1 MSTRAAIAGTVSSR
15 SAPKRWAV
23 FAILFALMVVDYLDR
38 QVVVSMFPHLKAQW
52 NLSDSEL
59 DLVSI
64 VSIVVAIGAVPLSLL
79 ADRWGR
85 VKSIFVM
92 VLVWSAATLA
102 CAFARDYGS
111 LAAARGMV
119 GLGEAAYGTAGAAL
133 LATLFPPRMR
143 STVLGAFLAAAIL
156 GSVSGVMLGGFIAQ
170 RWGWQAGFG
179 AVAIPGFVLALVFI
193 ATVRD
198 YETVA
203 LPREAK
209 ASTAGMTTR
218 LVVRELLRP
227 KTALVTCVGAG
238 FNLLVVSTMY
248 AWLPSFFNRYYGLAP
263 DVAGVQTAIVVMLGG
278 VGALACSMIADRLSR
293 RMPTARLMVPAFA
306 ALLTTAFMCVGFGIL
321 SPGPAQFALIL
332 AGAVVMAGSV
342 GPTDAVVIDVSH
354 PSLRATAVSVL
365 SLTRN
370 LFGLG
375 GGPLLA
381 GALSDRFG
389 LQFAMAVVPVFGLI
403 AAALSSARRARTPA
417 DLERRAAHESTAPQV
432 HRQLESRLGILRA
445 IRSGLDRQ
453 GGGASDD
460 SGDLRRAGPEDHRA
474 HPPRARR
481 LMHAA
486 LRPRR
491 APAHPPRARVGR
503 HARTDHRSAPARER
517 AGDALDVHGSP
528 DPRRATRKPSSARRA
543 RPEDTLQGQEMN
555 FLDGSLFPEN
565 QMTSSSPRLTGPS
578 G

>member
-1 MSTRAAIAGTVSSR
+1 MSTSAAIADTVASR
-15 SAPKRWAV
+15 SAPKRWVV

-38 QVVVSMFPHLKAQW
+38 QVVVSMFPHLKEQW
-52 NLSDSEL
+52 HLSDSQL
-59 DLVSI
+59 GGLVSI
-64 VSIVVAIGAVPLSLL
+64 VSIVVAIGAVPLSLV

-85 VKSIFVM
+85 VKSIFIM

-111 LAAARGMV
+111 LVGARAMV

-156 GSVSGVMLGGFIAQ
+156 GSVSGVMLGGFIAE

-179 AVAIPGFVLALVFI
+179 AVALPGFVLAMVFLVS
-193 ATVRD
+193 VRD

-203 LPREAK
+203 LPREADSR
-209 ASTAGMTTR
+209 APRMTTR

-263 DVAGVQTAIVVMLGG
+263 DRAGVKTAIVVMLGG

-293 RMPTARLMVPAFA
+293 RMPTARLMVPAYA
-306 ALLTTAFMCVGFGIL
+306 ALLTTALMCIAFGVL
-321 SPGPAQFALIL
+321 PPGPAQFALIM

-342 GPTDAVVIDVSH
+342 GPTDAVVIDVTH

-370 LFGLG
+370 LFGLA

-403 AAALSSARRARTPA
+403 AAALFIRAARTYPG
-417 DLERRAAHESTAPQV
+417 DLKSA
-432 HRQLESRLGILRA
+432 
-445 IRSGLDRQ
+445 
-453 GGGASDD
+453 GGA
-460 SGDLRRAGPEDHRA
+460 
-474 HPPRARR
+474 
-481 LMHAA
+481 
-486 LRPRR
+486 
-491 APAHPPRARVGR
+491 
-503 HARTDHRSAPARER
+503 
-517 AGDALDVHGSP
+517 
-528 DPRRATRKPSSARRA
+528 
-543 RPEDTLQGQEMN
+543 
-555 FLDGSLFPEN
+555 
-565 QMTSSSPRLTGPS
+565 
-578 G
+578 